1 MKEWGAGR
9 DSADWRRILRRAEID
24 RDRGLELIIRRSL
37 VRVQAGPSEQTQ
49 PSRFGSGKP
58 VSRASRAGVFAA
70 VRPRCALGFWP
81 GREVRNSPSTNHHP
95 NRQAGRVDKPWEGYE
110 LVPQPWRTIAILTHV
125 GEAVLIG
132 IALAALIDLVGYS
145 AARLI
150 AVALTLE
157 LVRRLFV
164 RAATGH
170 LRREG
175 D

>member
-1 MKEWGAGR
+1 
-9 DSADWRRILRRAEID
+9 
-24 RDRGLELIIRRSL
+24 
-37 VRVQAGPSEQTQ
+37 
-49 PSRFGSGKP
+49 
-58 VSRASRAGVFAA
+58 
-70 VRPRCALGFWP
+70 
-81 GREVRNSPSTNHHP
+81 
-95 NRQAGRVDKPWEGYE
+95 VDKPWEGYE
-110 LVPQPWRTIAILTHV
+110 LVPQPWRTIAILIHV